1 MIPEDPIH
9 TGFAS
14 GHSSTIERIA
24 HRSWRRY
31 ADGVAARIGG
41 TLVDRPLG
49 VPVGWPL
56 PRPGGRVGSFFEE
69 PEVDDRSFEGL
80 VDRLDRLES
89 ENRDLAARLERAA
102 SRAEA
107 RRQAPVLIGLALA
120 VLAFFGWRY
129 QRSNAR
135 VFAESF
141 TVVDAKGRERAV
153 LEVDRDGT
161 STLALSDPRGKRSL
175 EIASHRDGIVGM
187 WISDARGQKRIGL
200 SMSGDA
206 QSCAMSIHHPSGQ
219 PLLTFGA
226 RPDQT
231 GGLSV
236 FDAAGQERLRLG
248 TNAEGIDGL
257 QVADPSGLRRVVVGV
272 GARGV
277 PVIGAYAPDGTLF
290 FQVPGREARQAVG
303 LP

>member
-1 MIPEDPIH
+1 MDE
-9 TGFAS
+9 T
-14 GHSSTIERIA
+14 
-24 HRSWRRY
+24 
-31 ADGVAARIGG
+31 
-41 TLVDRPLG
+41 
-49 VPVGWPL
+49 
-56 PRPGGRVGSFFEE
+56 
-69 PEVDDRSFEGL
+69 SFEIL

-89 ENRDLAARLERAA
+89 ENRDLAARLDRAA

-107 RRQAPVLIGLALA
+107 RRRAPVLIALALA
-120 VLAFFGWRY
+120 AVALFGWRY

-141 TVVDAKGRERAV
+141 TVVDAEGRERAV

-161 STLALSDPRGKRSL
+161 STLALSDPRGRRSL
-175 EIASHRDGIVGM
+175 EIASHGDGIVGM
-187 WISDARGQKRIGL
+187 WISDVQGRKRIGL
-200 SMSGDA
+200 SMGGDA
-206 QSCAMSIHHPSGQ
+206 QTCAMTLYHPSGQ

-236 FDAAGQERLRLG
+236 FDDAGHERLRLG

-257 QVADPSGLRRVVVGV
+257 DVTDPSGLRRVVVGV